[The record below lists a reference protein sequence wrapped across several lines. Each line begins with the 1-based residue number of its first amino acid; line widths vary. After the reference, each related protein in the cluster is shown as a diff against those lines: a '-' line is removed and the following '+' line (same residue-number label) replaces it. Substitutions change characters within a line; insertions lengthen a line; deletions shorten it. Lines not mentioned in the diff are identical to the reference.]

1 MTMTSETVRVNM
13 KQRDLQTVEAA
24 LPAYMMALMVEEAQ
38 KKGFVLRSDV
48 IAHLGRAAAVP
59 LSKVDELSVSRLARQ
74 ITDTATT
81 LLTDMNPVDPRHGLY
96 CCAMFVMTLVDEG
109 RFLDA
114 TNQAVLVAML
124 LMDDVKDDRPDVDG
138 ALPVWRVEEIKWKA
152 EAKKMLLRANL
163 MGLYLS
169 DNLPRPAAA

>member
-1 MTMTSETVRVNM
+1 M
-13 KQRDLQTVEAA
+13 
-24 LPAYMMALMVEEAQ
+24 
-38 KKGFVLRSDV
+38 FVL
-48 IAHLGRAAAVP
+48 
-59 LSKVDELSVSRLARQ
+59 
-74 ITDTATT
+74 
-81 LLTDMNPVDPRHGLY
+81 
-96 CCAMFVMTLVDEG
+96 TLVDEG

-163 MGLYLS
+163 MGLYLN